1 MSPSFSPAAAK
12 AYAGLAD
19 FGIELTEVRV
29 RLNAANGIS
38 LDTTISFPLSQ
49 DTLVIDIPVGNGGTD
64 QPFTVLVEIITP
76 VG

>member
-38 LDTTISFPLSQ
+38 P
-49 DTLVIDIPVGNGGTD
+49 PVSG
-64 QPFTVLVEIITP
+64 
-76 VG
+76 